1 MAVLLDK
8 QETGASMNGTEKKV
22 CEMQEVRIVVEHI
35 HVYRYP
41 KWRVRMP
48 KVFVRVKPQKSRGRW
63 AYRIWTQVACA
74 VAAAAVAFEVYII
87 LLPII
92 HADRMGQA
100 IGGEWMVM
108 ALVGLATYCILSRLL
123 DKRKGEGQ

>member
-8 QETGASMNGTEKKV
+8 QETGASMNGAEKKI

-41 KWRVRMP
+41 KWRLRMP
-48 KVFVRVKPQKSRGRW
+48 KVYIRTKSQKPGGRW

-74 VAAAAVAFEVYII
+74 MAAAAVAFEVYIV
-87 LLPII
+87 LLPAI
-92 HADRMGQA
+92 HADRDRQA

-108 ALVGLATYCILSRLL
+108 TLVGLVTYCILSRLL

>member
-8 QETGASMNGTEKKV
+8 QETGANMNGTEEKACK
-22 CEMQEVRIVVEHI
+22 MQEVRIVVEHI

-48 KVFVRVKPQKSRGRW
+48 KVFVRVKSQKPGGRW

-74 VAAAAVAFEVYII
+74 MAAAAFAFETYII
-87 LLPII
+87 LLPAI
-92 HADRMGQA
+92 HADRNGQA

-108 ALVGLATYCILSRLL
+108 ALVGLATYYILQKMM
-123 DKRKGEGQ
+123 DDTEGEK

>member
-1 MAVLLDK
+1 
-8 QETGASMNGTEKKV
+8 MNGTEKKV

-48 KVFVRVKPQKSRGRW
+48 KVYIRSKSQKPGGRW

-74 VAAAAVAFEVYII
+74 MAAAAVAFEVYII
-87 LLPII
+87 LLPAI

-123 DKRKGEGQ
+123 TGGKEERR

>member
-1 MAVLLDK
+1 MN
-8 QETGASMNGTEKKV
+8 ETGKTV
-22 CEMQEVRIVVEHI
+22 REMQEVRIVVEHI
-35 HVYRYP
+35 HVFRYP
-41 KWRVRMP
+41 KWRIRMP
-48 KVFVRVKPQKSRGRW
+48 KVYIRTKPQKPGGRW
-63 AYRIWTQVACA
+63 AYQIWTQVACA

>member
-1 MAVLLDK
+1 
-8 QETGASMNGTEKKV
+8 MNEARKTLR
-22 CEMQEVRIVVEHI
+22 EMQEVRIVVEHI

-48 KVFVRVKPQKSRGRW
+48 KVYLRSKSQKPGGRW

-74 VAAAAVAFEVYII
+74 MAAAAFAFETYII
-87 LLPII
+87 LLPAI
-92 HADRMGQA
+92 HADRNGQA

-108 ALVGLATYCILSRLL
+108 ALVGLATYCTLSRLL
-123 DKRKGEGQ
+123 AGRKEERR

>member
-8 QETGASMNGTEKKV
+8 QETGASMNGAEKKI

-41 KWRVRMP
+41 KWRLRMP
-48 KVFVRVKPQKSRGRW
+48 KVYIRTKSQKLGGRW

-74 VAAAAVAFEVYII
+74 MAAAAFAFETYII
-87 LLPII
+87 LLPAI
-92 HADRMGQA
+92 HANRDGQA

-108 ALVGLATYCILSRLL
+108 ALVGLATYYILQKMM
-123 DKRKGEGQ
+123 DDTEGEK